1 MKKHLKI
8 LEFALSSL
16 LRRKYKNLSIIF
28 VFSTVTFVI
37 ASILFLTHS
46 FKKEAL
52 SVLEGAPELI
62 VQKVVA
68 GRHALIPLQY
78 MDKIKKMPGV
88 GDVKPRYWGY
98 YYDQL
103 TGANYTIVGIDEGWT
118 NQGNLLQGS
127 PLLPADRGFCAI
139 GLGVSDRRFL
149 QLGDDLFL
157 QDTKGGL
164 IHFRVKG
171 IFTMKSQLLTNDLVL
186 ITKDDFVKLF
196 QFPPDRATDLVVKV
210 YNPSEVP
217 NIASKIKSR
226 LPDTRPITHDE
237 ILRTYS
243 SLFNWRSGL
252 MLTMFAGALL
262 AFVILAW
269 DKATGLSAEERQ
281 EIGILK
287 AIGWET
293 SDVLALKFWEGIS
306 ISVVS
311 YLTGIIA
318 AYVHV
323 FFFGASIFS
332 PALKGWSV
340 LFPEF
345 RLVPYV
351 DLYQCFVLFMVTVLP
366 YTVST
371 IVPSWKAAIT
381 DPDSVM
387 RG

>member
-16 LRRKYKNLSIIF
+16 LRRKYKNLSIVL
-28 VFSTVTFVI
+28 VFSMVTFVI

-52 SVLEGAPELI
+52 SVLEGAPQLI
-62 VQKVVA
+62 VQRLIA
-68 GRHALIPLQY
+68 GRHALIPVSY
-78 MDKIKKMPGV
+78 IDEIKKMPGV
-88 GDVKPRYWGY
+88 GKVSPRYWGY

-103 TGANYTIVGIDEGWT
+103 TGANYTI
-118 NQGNLLQGS
+118 
-127 PLLPADRGFCAI
+127 I
-139 GLGVSDRRFL
+139 GLDRAWSVNGRVMEGTALAPEDIGYCNIGFGVSDRRFL
-149 QLGDDLFL
+149 QVGDDLFL

-164 IHFRVKG
+164 YHFKVKG
-171 IFTMKSQLLTNDLVL
+171 IFNMKSQLLTNDLVL
-186 ITKDDFVKLF
+186 ITKKDFINLF
-196 QFPPDRATDLVVKV
+196 QFPPSMATDLVVEV
-210 YNPSEVP
+210 YNPSEVT
-217 NIASKIKSR
+217 NIAKKIKER

-237 ILRTYS
+237 ILRTYN

-252 MLTMFAGALL
+252 MLTMFAGAVL

-293 SDVLALKFWEGIS
+293 SDVLALKFWEGASLS
-306 ISVVS
+306 IIS

-318 AYVHV
+318 AYFHV
-323 FFFGASIFS
+323 FFFGASIFA

-340 LFPEF
+340 LFPDF
-345 RLVPYV
+345 RLVP
-351 DLYQCFVLFMVTVLP
+351 DIDIYQCFVLFMVTVLP
-366 YTVST
+366 YTVAT
-371 IVPSWKAAIT
+371 IVPSWKAAVT

>member
-16 LRRKYKNLSIIF
+16 LRRKYKNLSIVL
-28 VFSTVTFVI
+28 VFSMVTFVI

-52 SVLEGAPELI
+52 SVLEGAPQLI
-62 VQKVVA
+62 VQRVIA
-68 GRHALIPLQY
+68 GRHALIPISY
-78 MDKIKKMPGV
+78 IDEIKKMPGV
-88 GDVKPRYWGY
+88 GKVSPRYWGY

-103 TGANYTIVGIDEGWT
+103 TGANYTIIGIDKGWST
-118 NQGNLLQGS
+118 DSMLIQGTALSPTDSGYCNIGS
-127 PLLPADRGFCAI
+127 
-139 GLGVSDRRFL
+139 GVSDRRFL
-149 QLGDDLFL
+149 QIGDDLFL

-164 IHFRVKG
+164 YHFKVKG
-171 IFTMKSQLLTNDLVL
+171 IFNMKSQLLTNDLVL
-186 ITKDDFVKLF
+186 ITKRDFVNLF
-196 QFPPDRATDLVVKV
+196 QFPASMATDLVVEV

-217 NIASKIKSR
+217 NIAKKIKER

-237 ILRTYS
+237 ILRTYN

-252 MLTMFAGALL
+252 MLTMFAGAVL

-293 SDVLALKFWEGIS
+293 SDVLALKFWEGASLS
-306 ISVVS
+306 IIS

-318 AYVHV
+318 AYLHV
-323 FFFGASIFS
+323 FFFGASIFA

-340 LFPEF
+340 LFPDF

-351 DLYQCFVLFMVTVLP
+351 DIYQCFVLFMVTVLP
-366 YTVST
+366 YTVAT
-371 IVPSWKAAIT
+371 IVPSWRAAVT